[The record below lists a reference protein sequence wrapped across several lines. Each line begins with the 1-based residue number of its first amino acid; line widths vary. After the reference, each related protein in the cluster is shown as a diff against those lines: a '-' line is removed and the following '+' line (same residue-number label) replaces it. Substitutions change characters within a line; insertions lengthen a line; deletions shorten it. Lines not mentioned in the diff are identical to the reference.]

1 MDNFILAQLEKDLKI
16 VLEKDK
22 RVMKITKK

>member
-1 MDNFILAQLEKDLKI
+1 MDNFTLAQLERDLKI
-16 VLEKDK
+16 VLEKEK